1 MADVDIAAL
10 ALGRL
15 AHGPAD
21 ATDIATALAGYL
33 PVDPIAAGAAIRT
46 ALADDPRIACLPD
59 RRYVSIEQALRGA
72 VLTVRAHSSHL
83 AVRELPVDGD
93 LAPLMAAGL
102 EVGPPPP
109 PGAKPGDLIAVTVLN
124 ISPLS
129 LRVQCLDDPPQGDRT
144 RVALEA
150 ALRAEELVAGPLT
163 EGLPIHLA
171 SVGLT
176 AMADNAPAF
185 RQVGKPLGEI
195 VSDLGLELRFG
206 WIARPGSDWDAVAQL
221 EAGLLGDAVQ
231 ERLAHGAAD
240 SAIRAQE
247 RLVNLLEAALPSQ
260 SPGALERLRALRA
273 DVEAAAP
280 ARADTTGPRMHLP
293 VGDGEDHYRAVRAT
307 LARGDVVAGRRL
319 VESGLAR
326 AGDPSEDVAA
336 ACLADIG
343 EDLDGRAALERI
355 PRELGSWRED
365 PARLAGAV
373 AALSRS
379 YLVETLVDEMVARA
393 GVDEVIDVL
402 ETVADLGGCRGR
414 EVAAGMAV
422 MLNERHAPMAAR
434 LIAGTPV
441 TSPAIAALIEA
452 SPVAAWRQSAAGG
465 KRGRIIVAVA
475 KEEGRVM
482 PIVCTIEASTVG
494 ELVVAVEFVADL
506 VESRFRRE
514 VLKTDDETPLRAVP
528 VHDAI
533 SSIEDGLGMA
543 VALRAQRAP
552 DKDRQLLD
560 RVERWL
566 FRPLSRN
573 WPPRHTRG
581 E

>member
-10 ALGRL
+10 AFARL

-21 ATDIATALAGYL
+21 ATAIATALAGYL
-33 PVDPIAAGAAIRT
+33 PIDPIAAGAAIRS
-46 ALADDPRIACLPD
+46 ALADDPRIACLSD

-72 VLTVRAHSSHL
+72 VLTVRAQSAHI

-109 PGAKPGDLIAVTVLN
+109 PDAAPGDLIAVTVLN
-124 ISPLS
+124 LSPLS
-129 LRVQCLDDPPQGDRT
+129 LRVQRLDDSPGGNGT
-144 RVALEA
+144 RAALEA
-150 ALRAEELVAGPLT
+150 ALRA

-171 SVGLT
+171 SVGLA
-176 AMADNAPAF
+176 AMADNASAF

-195 VSDLGLELRFG
+195 ITDLGLELRFG

-231 ERLAHGAAD
+231 ERLAHGAGDA
-240 SAIRAQE
+240 AIRAQE
-247 RLVNLLEAALPSQ
+247 RLVNLLETAMPSQ

-273 DVEAAAP
+273 DIEAAAP
-280 ARADTTGPRMHLP
+280 SRGDATTARPHLP

-307 LARGDVVAGRRL
+307 LARGDVISGRRL

-326 AGDPSEDVAA
+326 CGDPSIDAAA

-343 EDLDGRAALERI
+343 DDLDARAALERI

-365 PARLAGAV
+365 PVRLATAVGA
-373 AALSRS
+373 LTRS
-379 YLVETLVDEMVARA
+379 YLVETLVDEMVSRA

-402 ETVADLGGCRGR
+402 ETLAEAGGRRGP

-422 MLNERHAPMAAR
+422 MLNERHTPVVAR
-434 LIAGTPV
+434 LIAGVPIM
-441 TSPAIAALIEA
+441 SPAIAALIEA
-452 SPVAAWRQSAAGG
+452 APVAAWRQSSAGG
-465 KRGRIIVAVA
+465 KTGRVIVAVG
-475 KEEGRVM
+475 KEAGRVM
-482 PIVCTIEASTVG
+482 PVVCTIEASSVG
-494 ELVVAVEFVADL
+494 ELVVDVEFVPDL
-506 VESRFRRE
+506 VEGRFRRE
-514 VLKTDDETPLRAVP
+514 ILTSDDEVPLRGLP

-533 SSIEDGLGMA
+533 SMIEDGLGMA
-543 VALRAQRAP
+543 VALRAQSAP
-552 DKDRQLLD
+552 GADRQLLD

-566 FRPLSRN
+566 FRPLGRN
-573 WPPRHTRG
+573 WPPRHVGRD
-581 E
+581 